1 MYLLD
6 SYAAS
11 LDLIKKQTNS
21 MFGTQKSKSRNISP
35 NFLFSGSRRAERI
48 SKLLLAV
55 IHRFLVWRDA
65 EEDALDFLQNRAVE
79 LASRGDGRE
88 FAQEA
93 DGAREKVLEALLVDE
108 FAHVGDAPGGGE
120 DEHVSELPVDD

>member
-1 MYLLD
+1 MIHGF
-6 SYAAS
+6 
-11 LDLIKKQTNS
+11 LI
-21 MFGTQKSKSRNISP
+21 R
-35 NFLFSGSRRAERI
+35 
-48 SKLLLAV
+48 
-55 IHRFLVWRDA
+55 RDA

-120 DEHVSELPVDD
+120 DEHVSELSGGDCQYGSRV